1 MRDNEFTAPQPRV
14 IGRDAGP
21 AGRTFRILAGLTGLL
36 PVIVK
41 LDSVGE
47 VLAGLAWL
55 VVVAAVFVGVVAL
68 LRPWLDGSRDRV
80 LSPWTGSALI
90 LLPLMAY
97 PFGLIP
103 EGPAVG
109 VRLFTDGSV
118 LLAGLIGYG
127 GLEMAALST
136 LVLRTRPK
144 LYSQYNV
151 VDLVE
156 NAPERARNRP
166 LARAASVAGMLAFS
180 WYWIVP
186 NLVVNG
192 SPLDGLR
199 ETTRSLDP
207 VVALVIVA
215 VAAALAAARV
225 STTTG
230 RTAWALVALLVFF
243 AAGATVGAMPDALY
257 SAIILVGLVVGIVAL
272 FRRRTPEAS
281 SPPPGLG
288 TPERV

>member
-1 MRDNEFTAPQPRV
+1 MRETKFTAQPPRV
-14 IGRDAGP
+14 VGRDAGP
-21 AGRTFRILAGLTGLL
+21 GGRTFRVLAGTTGLL

-41 LDSVGE
+41 LDSVGA

-55 VVVAAVFVGVVAL
+55 VVVAAIFVGVVAL
-68 LRPWLDGSRDRV
+68 LRPWLDGSRERV
-80 LSPWTGSALI
+80 LSPWTGSAIL

-127 GLEMAALST
+127 GLEMAALAT
-136 LVLRTRPK
+136 LVLRTRPR

-151 VDLVE
+151 IDLVE
-156 NAPERARNRP
+156 NAPTRARNRP
-166 LARAASVAGMLAFS
+166 LARAASTLGVLAFS

-186 NLVVNG
+186 NLVVKG
-192 SPLDGLR
+192 SPLEGAK
-199 ETTRSLDP
+199 ETTERLNG
-207 VVALVIVA
+207 VVALVIVGVA
-215 VAAALAAARV
+215 VLLAAARV
-225 STTTG
+225 SIATG

-243 AAGATVGAMPDALY
+243 AAGAAVGAMPDALY
-257 SAIILVGLVVGIVAL
+257 SAIIVAGVAVAVAAVVRPRASRPS
-272 FRRRTPEAS
+272 RRR
-281 SPPPGLG
+281 PGLS